1 MSALSRRG
9 FLGTA
14 GAGAV
19 TLAGARGAEA
29 AATRRKAI
37 RKVDVVVVG
46 AGLAGLAAARELV
59 RAGRSVV
66 VLEAS
71 AQVGGRTR
79 NHDLGNGHAVEVG
92 GQFVGPTQDKILA
105 LGRELGVGT
114 YPGYLDG
121 PTAYIADGQVQRYD
135 ASGPLGDIPPDVRV
149 IIDGAQLF
157 ARLDAMAANTPP
169 EAPWS
174 AADAFALDGQTV
186 GSWVRANS
194 VSPQRAYEAF
204 ELFHN
209 SFYGNRP
216 DDVGL
221 LFFLGQIAGMGN
233 ERTPGTIE
241 RGLAS
246 KGGAQDARFVGGSQ
260 VVSIRMAEQLGRR
273 VVLNSPVRSIAQ
285 KGGRVTVVSDRRTL
299 SARHVIVAV
308 PAPLATGIHWD
319 PILPPR
325 HDAVRRRMALGTLAK
340 VHAVYEEPFWR
351 KDTGTWRAVKI
362 GGATKEMFDNTP
374 QGFAGGVLMGFMGGH
389 GWRTWMPRSPAERRA
404 AVLRDFADAFGE
416 RALKPVGYFEQDW
429 TQEPWIRGGPVS
441 VLGPGV
447 TTDYLPV
454 LAEPFGRVHWAGTE
468 TSPYW
473 NGYMDG
479 AVRSGERAA
488 KEVLDR

>member
-1 MSALSRRG
+1 MTALNRRG
-9 FLGTA
+9 FLGATTA
-14 GAGAV
+14 GAVALGSSGTADAAKKKAV
-19 TLAGARGAEA
+19 
-29 AATRRKAI
+29 

-46 AGLAGLAAARELV
+46 AGLAGLTAARELV
-59 RAGRSVV
+59 KAGRSVA

-71 AQVGGRTR
+71 SQVGGRTR

-114 YPGYLDG
+114 YPGYQTG
-121 PTAYIADGQVQRYD
+121 PTAYIADGRVQRYD
-135 ASGPLGDIPPDVRV
+135 AGGPFGDIPPDPAV
-149 IIDGAQLF
+149 IADGAVLLALVDQ
-157 ARLDAMAANTPP
+157 MAAATPP
-169 EAPWS
+169 EAPWTS
-174 AADAFALDGQTV
+174 ADAFALDNQTV
-186 GSWVRANS
+186 GSWVREHAN
-194 VSPQRAYEAF
+194 VNKQRAYETF
-204 ELFHN
+204 ELFFN

-221 LFFLGQIAGMGN
+221 LFFLGQVAGMGN

-260 VVSIRMAEQLGRR
+260 VVSIKMAEQLGRR
-273 VVLNSPVRSIAQ
+273 VVLNSPVRSITQ
-285 KGGRVTVVSDRRTL
+285 KGGRAVVVSDRRTL

-308 PAPLATGIHWD
+308 PAPMATGIQWD

-340 VHAVYEEPFWR
+340 CHAVYEEPFWR

-374 QGFAGGVLMGFMGGH
+374 QGFDGGVLMGFMGGH
-389 GWRTWMPRSPAERRA
+389 GWRTWMPKSPAERRA

-416 RALKPVGYFEQDW
+416 RARKPVDYFEQDW

-441 VLGPGV
+441 VLGAGV

-488 KEVLDR
+488 REVLDR